1 MDKLVKASE
10 NLAGSGIASPTA
22 PSPAARLGDLPACAS
37 GQAAGAGEVIISEAA
52 RIMTAGGGEVIV
64 RMLLKFVIASEP
76 RIVNVPSRRTWRIEA
91 VSIERRT
98 SRIMSRV
105 SRNSTAT
112 IAP

>member
-22 PSPAARLGDLPACAS
+22 PSPAARLARRPLPACAS

-98 SRIMSRV
+98 S
-105 SRNSTAT
+105 
-112 IAP
+112 